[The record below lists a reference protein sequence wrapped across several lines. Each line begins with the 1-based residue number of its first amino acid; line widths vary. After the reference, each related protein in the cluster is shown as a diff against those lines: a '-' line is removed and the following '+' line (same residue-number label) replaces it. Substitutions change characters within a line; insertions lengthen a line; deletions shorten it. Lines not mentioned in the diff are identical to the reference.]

1 MTQRIVATIAFA
13 LMGASG
19 CGTGVRTYESWQTTP
34 AQSARPQARNS
45 LAVEATLKPGSSL
58 AVEFG
63 VSGARLDEG
72 GDAAPALLYEL
83 PAFDGTHMLTVTSKP
98 RGGERGPGIVYPRVR
113 LLDAQRVPTREFA
126 SGRFIYRDG
135 LQATIF
141 LNPVDRRERY
151 VLVTPDAVPEDRLLR
166 FQSASTAPS
175 RVLAPFDRG
184 VLVVDFRPVPVERV
198 PFP

>member
-1 MTQRIVATIAFA
+1 MKQRIVATIAGA
-13 LMGASG
+13 LMGVSG

-34 AQSARPQARNS
+34 AQSARPQARDG

-63 VSGARLDEG
+63 VSGAQLDEG
-72 GDAAPALLYEL
+72 GGAAPALLYEL
-83 PAFDGTHMLTVTSKP
+83 PAFDGVHVLTVTSKP

-113 LLDAQRVPTREFA
+113 LLDGQRIPTREFA

-141 LNPVDRRERY
+141 FNPADRRERY
-151 VLVTPDAVPEDRLLR
+151 VLITSDTVPADRLLR
-166 FQSASTAPS
+166 FQSASSAPS
-175 RVLAPFDRG
+175 AGLAPFERG
-184 VLVVDFRPVPVERV
+184 VLVLDFRPVPVERV

>member
-141 LNPVDRRERY
+141 FNPSDRRERY
-151 VLVTPDAVPEDRLLR
+151 VLVTSDAVPENRLLR
-166 FQSASTAPS
+166 FQSASSAPS
-175 RVLAPFDRG
+175 AVLAPLDRG
-184 VLVVDFRPVPVERV
+184 VLVLDFRPEPVERV